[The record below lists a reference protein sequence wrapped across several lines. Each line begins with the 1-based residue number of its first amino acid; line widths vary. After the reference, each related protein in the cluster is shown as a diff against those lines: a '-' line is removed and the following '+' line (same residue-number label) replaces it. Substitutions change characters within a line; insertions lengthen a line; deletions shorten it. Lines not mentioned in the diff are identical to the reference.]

1 MKGGK
6 KLRVLAVG
14 AHPDDIELG
23 CAGTLARCVQ
33 RGDEVTVAV
42 VCKGDTASTGVD
54 PDELSRVRSQ
64 EAQESVGVLGAEIIE
79 IGLPDYGVE
88 ISDRVR
94 RIFVD
99 IVRRANPDV
108 VLTHYLNDYCL
119 DHNNTFALMRDA
131 TLAAT
136 VRNVIT
142 DLDPIREIPKLYMME
157 PFGGHGFL
165 PTEYVDITETFQV
178 KLRMLECHRSQMTW
192 VKERGGMDFAEYVQT
207 VARFRGYQCQVKYA
221 EGFRTDNT
229 WAHIPAERLLP

>member
-1 MKGGK
+1 MKAGK

-42 VCKGDTASTGVD
+42 ICRGDTASTGLD
-54 PDELSRVRSQ
+54 PEELSAVRSR
-64 EAQESVGVLGAEIIE
+64 EAQESARVLGAQIIH
-79 IGLPDYGVE
+79 IGLPDYGVG
-88 ISDRVR
+88 INNHVR
-94 RIFVD
+94 RIFID
-99 IVRRANPDV
+99 IVRKTNPDA
-108 VLTHYLNDYCL
+108 VLTHYSKDYSL

-142 DLDPIREIPKLYMME
+142 DLEPIPKIPKLYMME

-165 PTEYVDITETFQV
+165 PTEYVDITETFKI
-178 KLRMLECHRSQMTW
+178 KLKMLECHRSQMEW
-192 VKERGGMDFAEYVQT
+192 VKTRGGMDFAEYIQT
-207 VARFRGYQCQVKYA
+207 VARFRGYQCQVRYA
-221 EGFRTDNT
+221 EGFRPDDT
-229 WAHIPAERLLP
+229 WAHVPAERLLP